1 MCLCVGLYSAIL
13 AMLPVKADYQQG
25 LSLMCPG
32 ARRSFFCRM
41 KCKSSTTTSKD
52 TLNCFNNDMGR
63 KKQMNNDKK
72 YIVVHCTGYLK
83 SWTSSKFT
91 SGEQNET
98 ETDDY
103 SCNLACLVAFGR
115 ILPTLSQRISS
126 KFPDL
131 EKLEFISRH
140 AIDGKFLFVD
150 QR

>member
-1 MCLCVGLYSAIL
+1 
-13 AMLPVKADYQQG
+13 MLPVKADYQQG

-41 KCKSSTTTSKD
+41 KCKSTMTSKD
-52 TLNCFNNDMGR
+52 TSNQFNNDLSR
-63 KKQMNNDKK
+63 KKQMNSDKK

-83 SWTSSKFT
+83 SWASTKFT
-91 SGEQNET
+91 SDEQSET

-103 SCNLACLVAFGR
+103 SCNLACLVAVGR
-115 ILPTLSQRISS
+115 ILPTLSQRNPS
-126 KFPDL
+126 KYPDL
-131 EKLEFISRH
+131 EKLEFTSRH

>member
-1 MCLCVGLYSAIL
+1 
-13 AMLPVKADYQQG
+13 MLPVKADYQQG

-32 ARRSFFCRM
+32 ARRSFFCRL
-41 KCKSSTTTSKD
+41 KCKSTATSKTTS
-52 TLNCFNNDMGR
+52 NNFTNDLSR
-63 KKQMNNDKK
+63 KRQMNSDKK

-83 SWTSSKFT
+83 SWTTTKFT
-91 SGEQNET
+91 SDEQSVT

-103 SCNLACLVAFGR
+103 SCNLACLVAVGR
-115 ILPTLSQRISS
+115 VLPTLSQRISS
-126 KFPDL
+126 KYPDL